1 MWQGCARPVA
11 EQTVCHRQTAILVTK
26 ICALLTGLIHSN
38 WSLQKCSDTSVF
50 KACSLNILEKMFFP
64 EVSCERQRS
73 GLMATLKYTFLFD
86 LYVLNKCMSLSC
98 PYLEPGEG

>member
-11 EQTVCHRQTAILVTK
+11 EQTACHRQTAILVTK

-38 WSLQKCSDTSVF
+38 WSLQKCSISVF
-50 KACSLNILEKMFFP
+50 KAYSLDILEKMFFP

-73 GLMATLKYTFLFD
+73 GVMATLKYAFLFD
-86 LYVLNKCMSLSC
+86 LYVLNKCMSL
-98 PYLEPGEG
+98 PRPHLEPGES

>member
-11 EQTVCHRQTAILVTK
+11 EQTACHRQTAILVTK

-38 WSLQKCSDTSVF
+38 WSLQKCSDISVF
-50 KACSLNILEKMFFP
+50 KAYSLDILEKMFFP

-73 GLMATLKYTFLFD
+73 GLMATLKYAFLFD
-86 LYVLNKCMSLSC
+86 LYVLNKCMSL
-98 PYLEPGEG
+98 PRPHLEPGES